1 LFLWFFIKFFEKNTT
16 VQQVVARWTKSLN
29 EWKDVES
36 VELLSKAKIIG
47 MTTTGAAKN
56 SGLLQKLGAEA
67 MIIEEA
73 GQVLESHVLTAMTP
87 NLKRL
92 ILLGKLL
99 LTR

>member
-1 LFLWFFIKFFEKNTT
+1 
-16 VQQVVARWTKSLN
+16 
-29 EWKDVES
+29 
-36 VELLSKAKIIG
+36 LSKAKIIG

-92 ILLGKLL
+92 ILLGELTNLL
-99 LTR
+99 IAALRSAFSQKKFGEIFFWNNAFV

>member
-1 LFLWFFIKFFEKNTT
+1 
-16 VQQVVARWTKSLN
+16 
-29 EWKDVES
+29 
-36 VELLSKAKIIG
+36 LSKAKIIG

-56 SGLLQKLGAEA
+56 SGLLQKLVAEA

-92 ILLGKLL
+92 ILLGELTNLL
-99 LTR
+99 IAALRSAFSQKKFGEIFFWNNAFV

>member
-1 LFLWFFIKFFEKNTT
+1 
-16 VQQVVARWTKSLN
+16 
-29 EWKDVES
+29 
-36 VELLSKAKIIG
+36 LLSKAKIIG

-92 ILLGKLL
+92 ILLGELTNLL
-99 LTR
+99 IAALRSAFSQKKFGEIFFWNNAFV